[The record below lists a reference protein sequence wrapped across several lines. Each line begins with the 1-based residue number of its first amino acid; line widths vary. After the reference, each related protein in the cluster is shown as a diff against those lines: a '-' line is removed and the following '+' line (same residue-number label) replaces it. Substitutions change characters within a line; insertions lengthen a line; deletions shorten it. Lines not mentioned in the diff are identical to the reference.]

1 METKTV
7 KLYSLDYSNAK
18 TYLMAVVHCRQ
29 YGASSAFPPYT
40 ARWYNMVAHLFLYL
54 DRRLQIRLESGI
66 ADCRSFSG
74 NQFTA
79 VRNASSGSAS
89 RHSVEVRITGGSSRL
104 GGTPLQPHL
113 SAYFISCRTVL
124 SGGRYFRRV
133 GYGWQLLPGRTRFP
147 YRSAGNGDAGSRRVC
162 VDKI

>member
-1 METKTV
+1 
-7 KLYSLDYSNAK
+7 
-18 TYLMAVVHCRQ
+18 
-29 YGASSAFPPYT
+29 
-40 ARWYNMVAHLFLYL
+40 MVAHLFLYP

-74 NQFTA
+74 NQFAA

-113 SAYFISCRTVL
+113 SAYFIGRRTVYQVAGTL
-124 SGGRYFRRV
+124 GEWVMVGSFFQAVQDFRI
-133 GYGWQLLPGRTRFP
+133 GLPGMAMQVAGG
-147 YRSAGNGDAGSRRVC
+147 YALIKYSASL
-162 VDKI
+162 